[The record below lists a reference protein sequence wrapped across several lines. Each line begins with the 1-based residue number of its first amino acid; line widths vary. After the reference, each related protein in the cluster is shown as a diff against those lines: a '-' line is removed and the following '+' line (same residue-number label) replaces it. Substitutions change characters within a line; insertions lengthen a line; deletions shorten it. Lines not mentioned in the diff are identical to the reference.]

1 MDVTKA
7 PFRPVG
13 WASYP
18 RRVANPTT
26 LLDLPGMADGLRRT
40 EDELCKV
47 VESNDPFLTQVA
59 RHLIDAGGK
68 RVRPALTITA
78 SLVLD
83 EDPDVAPWAVI
94 RGGVAV
100 ELVHQGSLYHDD
112 VMDDAETRR
121 TVQSVNARWGNLE
134 AILAGDYLLARASEI
149 AADLGTEVA
158 GLLAATIAALC
169 EGQIQEVRYAFD
181 VDRSEEA
188 YLASISGKT
197 ASLLATAARIGAIVA
212 DHSRDVVDA
221 VTDFGHNYGMAF
233 QVVDDLLDVTATDEE
248 LGKPSGNDLVEGT
261 YTLPVIRALAGPAG
275 DDLRSLLGGP
285 IDSTDRDRARELVRA
300 DGAISSTRETAV
312 GYLADAQASIAGLPA
327 NPAVDAMLTTCDL
340 LVERLDRTT

>member
-1 MDVTKA
+1 
-7 PFRPVG
+7 
-13 WASYP
+13 
-18 RRVANPTT
+18 
-26 LLDLPGMADGLRRT
+26 MADGLRRT
-40 EDELCKV
+40 EDELRKV
-47 VESNDPFLTQVA
+47 VESDDPFLTEMA

-68 RVRPALTITA
+68 RVRPALAITA

-169 EGQIQEVRYAFD
+169 EGQVREVRHAFD

-248 LGKPSGNDLVEGT
+248 LGKPSGNDLMEGT

-285 IDSTDRDRARELVRA
+285 IDSTGRDRARELVRA

-312 GYLADAQASIAGLPA
+312 GYLADARVAIAGLPA
-327 NPAVDAMLTTCDL
+327 NPAVGAMLTTCDL
-340 LVERLDRTT
+340 LVERLDRTA

>member
-1 MDVTKA
+1 
-7 PFRPVG
+7 
-13 WASYP
+13 
-18 RRVANPTT
+18 
-26 LLDLPGMADGLRRT
+26 MADGLRRT
-40 EDELCKV
+40 EDELRKV
-47 VESNDPFLTQVA
+47 VESDDPFLTEVA

-68 RVRPALTITA
+68 RVRPALAITA

-112 VMDDAETRR
+112 VIDDAETRR

-169 EGQIQEVRYAFD
+169 EGQVREVRHAFD

-285 IDSTDRDRARELVRA
+285 IDSTGRDRARELVRA

-312 GYLADAQASIAGLPA
+312 GYLADARVAIAGLPA
-327 NPAVDAMLTTCDL
+327 NPAVGAMLTTCDL
-340 LVERLDRTT
+340 LVERLDRTA

>member
-1 MDVTKA
+1 
-7 PFRPVG
+7 
-13 WASYP
+13 
-18 RRVANPTT
+18 
-26 LLDLPGMADGLRRT
+26 MADGLRRT

-78 SLVLD
+78 SLALD

-149 AADLGTEVA
+149 AANLGTEVA

-221 VTDFGHNYGMAF
+221 VTDFG
-233 QVVDDLLDVTATDEE
+233 Q
-248 LGKPSGNDLVEGT
+248 T

-285 IDSTDRDRARELVRA
+285 IDSTDRDRARELVQA

>member
-1 MDVTKA
+1 
-7 PFRPVG
+7 
-13 WASYP
+13 
-18 RRVANPTT
+18 
-26 LLDLPGMADGLRRT
+26 MADGLRRT
-40 EDELCKV
+40 EDELRKV
-47 VESNDPFLTQVA
+47 VESDDPFLTEVA

-68 RVRPALTITA
+68 RVRPALAITA

-83 EDPDVAPWAVI
+83 EDPDVARWAVI

-169 EGQIQEVRYAFD
+169 EGQVREVRHAFD

-197 ASLLATAARIGAIVA
+197 ASLLATSARIGAIVA

-248 LGKPSGNDLVEGT
+248 LGKPSGNDLMEGT

-285 IDSTDRDRARELVRA
+285 IDSAGRDRARELVRA

-312 GYLADAQASIAGLPA
+312 GYLEDARVAIDGLPT

-340 LVERLDRTT
+340 LVERLDRTA

>member
-1 MDVTKA
+1 
-7 PFRPVG
+7 
-13 WASYP
+13 
-18 RRVANPTT
+18 
-26 LLDLPGMADGLRRT
+26 MADGLRRT
-40 EDELCKV
+40 EDELRKV
-47 VESNDPFLTQVA
+47 VESDDPFLTEVA

-68 RVRPALTITA
+68 RVRPALAITA

-83 EDPDVAPWAVI
+83 EDPDVALWAVI

-169 EGQIQEVRYAFD
+169 EGQVREVRHAFD

-285 IDSTDRDRARELVRA
+285 IDSAGRDRARELVRA

-312 GYLADAQASIAGLPA
+312 GYLADARVAIAGLPA
-327 NPAVDAMLTTCDL
+327 NPAVGAMLTTCDL
-340 LVERLDRTT
+340 LVERLDRTA

>member
-1 MDVTKA
+1 
-7 PFRPVG
+7 
-13 WASYP
+13 
-18 RRVANPTT
+18 
-26 LLDLPGMADGLRRT
+26 MADGLRRT
-40 EDELCKV
+40 EDELRKV
-47 VESNDPFLTQVA
+47 VESDDPFLTEMA

-68 RVRPALTITA
+68 RVRPALAITA

-83 EDPDVAPWAVI
+83 ENPDVAPWTVI

-169 EGQIQEVRYAFD
+169 EGQVREVRHAFD

-248 LGKPSGNDLVEGT
+248 LGKPSGNDLMEGT

-285 IDSTDRDRARELVRA
+285 IDSTGRDRARELVRA

-312 GYLADAQASIAGLPA
+312 GYLADARVAIAGLPA
-327 NPAVDAMLTTCDL
+327 NPAVGAMLTPCDL
-340 LVERLDRTT
+340 LVERLDRTA

>member
-1 MDVTKA
+1 
-7 PFRPVG
+7 
-13 WASYP
+13 
-18 RRVANPTT
+18 
-26 LLDLPGMADGLRRT
+26 
-40 EDELCKV
+40 
-47 VESNDPFLTQVA
+47 
-59 RHLIDAGGK
+59 
-68 RVRPALTITA
+68 
-78 SLVLD
+78 D
-83 EDPDVAPWAVI
+83 EDPDVALWAVI

-169 EGQIQEVRYAFD
+169 EGQVREVRHAFN

-285 IDSTDRDRARELVRA
+285 IDSAGRDRARELVRA
-300 DGAISSTRETAV
+300 DGAIASTRETAV
-312 GYLADAQASIAGLPA
+312 GYLADARVAIDGLPT

-340 LVERLDRTT
+340 LVERLDRTA

>member
-1 MDVTKA
+1 
-7 PFRPVG
+7 
-13 WASYP
+13 
-18 RRVANPTT
+18 
-26 LLDLPGMADGLRRT
+26 MADGLRRT
-40 EDELCKV
+40 EDELRKV
-47 VESNDPFLTQVA
+47 VESDDPFLTEMA

-83 EDPDVAPWAVI
+83 EDPEVAPWAVI

-112 VMDDAETRR
+112 VIDDAETRR

-158 GLLAATIAALC
+158 GLLAATIASLC
-169 EGQIQEVRYAFD
+169 EGQVREVRHAFD

-248 LGKPSGNDLVEGT
+248 LGKPSGNDLMEGT

-285 IDSTDRDRARELVRA
+285 IDSTGRDRARELVRA

-312 GYLADAQASIAGLPA
+312 GYLADARVAIAGLPA
-327 NPAVDAMLTTCDL
+327 NPAVGAMLTTCDL
-340 LVERLDRTT
+340 LVERLDRTA

>member
-1 MDVTKA
+1 
-7 PFRPVG
+7 
-13 WASYP
+13 
-18 RRVANPTT
+18 
-26 LLDLPGMADGLRRT
+26 MADGLRRT
-40 EDELCKV
+40 ENELRKV
-47 VESNDPFLTQVA
+47 VESDDPFLTEVA

-68 RVRPALTITA
+68 RVRPALAITA

-83 EDPDVAPWAVI
+83 EDPDVALWAVI

-169 EGQIQEVRYAFD
+169 EGQVREVRHAFD
-181 VDRSEEA
+181 VNRSEEA

-285 IDSTDRDRARELVRA
+285 IDSAGRDRARELVRA

-312 GYLADAQASIAGLPA
+312 GYLADARVAIDRLPT
-327 NPAVDAMLTTCDL
+327 NPAVGAMLTTCDL
-340 LVERLDRTT
+340 LVERLDRTA

>member
-1 MDVTKA
+1 
-7 PFRPVG
+7 
-13 WASYP
+13 
-18 RRVANPTT
+18 
-26 LLDLPGMADGLRRT
+26 MADGLRRT
-40 EDELCKV
+40 EDELRKV
-47 VESNDPFLTQVA
+47 VESDDPFLTEVA

-68 RVRPALTITA
+68 RVRPALAITA

-112 VMDDAETRR
+112 VIDDAETRR

-169 EGQIQEVRYAFD
+169 EGQVREVRHAFD

-248 LGKPSGNDLVEGT
+248 LGKPSGNDLMEGT

-285 IDSTDRDRARELVRA
+285 IDSTGRDRARELVRA

-312 GYLADAQASIAGLPA
+312 GYLADARVAIAGLPA
-327 NPAVDAMLTTCDL
+327 NPAVGAMLTTCDL
-340 LVERLDRTT
+340 LVERLDRTA

>member
-1 MDVTKA
+1 
-7 PFRPVG
+7 
-13 WASYP
+13 
-18 RRVANPTT
+18 
-26 LLDLPGMADGLRRT
+26 MADGLRRT
-40 EDELCKV
+40 EDELRKV
-47 VESNDPFLTQVA
+47 VESDDPFLTEMA

-68 RVRPALTITA
+68 RVRPALAITA

-169 EGQIQEVRYAFD
+169 EGQVREVRHAFD

-285 IDSTDRDRARELVRA
+285 IDSAGRDRARELVRA

-312 GYLADAQASIAGLPA
+312 GYLEDARVAIDGLPT

-340 LVERLDRTT
+340 LVERLDRTA

>member
-1 MDVTKA
+1 
-7 PFRPVG
+7 
-13 WASYP
+13 
-18 RRVANPTT
+18 
-26 LLDLPGMADGLRRT
+26 MADGLRRT
-40 EDELCKV
+40 EDELRKV
-47 VESNDPFLTQVA
+47 VESDDPFLTEVA

-68 RVRPALTITA
+68 RVRPALAITA

-169 EGQIQEVRYAFD
+169 EGQVREVRHAFD

-285 IDSTDRDRARELVRA
+285 IDSAGRDRARELVRA

-312 GYLADAQASIAGLPA
+312 GYLADARVAIDGLPT
-327 NPAVDAMLTTCDL
+327 NPAVGAMLTTCDL
-340 LVERLDRTT
+340 LVERLDRTA

>member
-1 MDVTKA
+1 
-7 PFRPVG
+7 
-13 WASYP
+13 
-18 RRVANPTT
+18 
-26 LLDLPGMADGLRRT
+26 MADGLRRT

-59 RHLIDAGGK
+59 RNLIDAGGK

-169 EGQIQEVRYAFD
+169 EGQIREVRYAFD

-233 QVVDDLLDVTATDEE
+233 QIVDDLLDVTASDEE

-300 DGAISSTRETAV
+300 DGAISSTRETAI

>member
-1 MDVTKA
+1 
-7 PFRPVG
+7 
-13 WASYP
+13 
-18 RRVANPTT
+18 
-26 LLDLPGMADGLRRT
+26 MADGLRRT
-40 EDELCKV
+40 EDELRKV
-47 VESNDPFLTQVA
+47 VESDDPFLTEVA

-68 RVRPALTITA
+68 RVRPALAITA

-83 EDPDVAPWAVI
+83 EDPDVALWAVI

-169 EGQIQEVRYAFD
+169 EGQVREVRHAFD

-197 ASLLATAARIGAIVA
+197 ASLLATSARIGAIVA

-285 IDSTDRDRARELVRA
+285 IDSAGRDRARELVRA

-312 GYLADAQASIAGLPA
+312 GYLADARVAIDGLPT

-340 LVERLDRTT
+340 LVERLDRTA

>member
-1 MDVTKA
+1 
-7 PFRPVG
+7 
-13 WASYP
+13 
-18 RRVANPTT
+18 
-26 LLDLPGMADGLRRT
+26 MADGLRRT
-40 EDELCKV
+40 EDELRKV
-47 VESNDPFLTQVA
+47 VESDDPFLTEVA

-68 RVRPALTITA
+68 RVRPALAITA

-83 EDPDVAPWAVI
+83 EDPDVALWAVI

-169 EGQIQEVRYAFD
+169 EGQVREVRHAFD

-285 IDSTDRDRARELVRA
+285 IDSAGRDRARELVRA
-300 DGAISSTRETAV
+300 DEAISSTRETAV
-312 GYLADAQASIAGLPA
+312 GYLADARLAIDGLPT
-327 NPAVDAMLTTCDL
+327 NPAVGAMLTTCDL
-340 LVERLDRTT
+340 LVERLDRTA

>member
-1 MDVTKA
+1 
-7 PFRPVG
+7 
-13 WASYP
+13 
-18 RRVANPTT
+18 
-26 LLDLPGMADGLRRT
+26 MADGLRRT
-40 EDELCKV
+40 EDELRKV
-47 VESNDPFLTQVA
+47 VESEDPFLTEVA

-68 RVRPALTITA
+68 RVRPALAITA

-83 EDPDVAPWAVI
+83 EDPDVALWAVI

-169 EGQIQEVRYAFD
+169 EGQVREVRHAFD

-275 DDLRSLLGGP
+275 NDLRSLLGGP
-285 IDSTDRDRARELVRA
+285 IDSTGHDRARELVRA

-312 GYLADAQASIAGLPA
+312 GYLEDARVAIDGLPT

-340 LVERLDRTT
+340 LVERLDRTA

>member
-1 MDVTKA
+1 
-7 PFRPVG
+7 
-13 WASYP
+13 
-18 RRVANPTT
+18 
-26 LLDLPGMADGLRRT
+26 MADGLRRT
-40 EDELCKV
+40 EDELRKV
-47 VESNDPFLTQVA
+47 VESDDPFLTEVA

-68 RVRPALTITA
+68 RVRPALAITA

-83 EDPDVAPWAVI
+83 EDPDVALWAVI

-169 EGQIQEVRYAFD
+169 EGQVREVRHAFD

-197 ASLLATAARIGAIVA
+197 ASLLATSARIGAIVA

-285 IDSTDRDRARELVRA
+285 IDSADRDRARELVRA

-312 GYLADAQASIAGLPA
+312 GYLEDARVAIDGLPT

-340 LVERLDRTT
+340 LVERLDRTA

>member
-1 MDVTKA
+1 
-7 PFRPVG
+7 
-13 WASYP
+13 
-18 RRVANPTT
+18 
-26 LLDLPGMADGLRRT
+26 MADGLRRT
-40 EDELCKV
+40 EDELRKV
-47 VESNDPFLTQVA
+47 VESDDPFLTEMA

-68 RVRPALTITA
+68 RVRPALAITA

-112 VMDDAETRR
+112 VIDDAETRR

-158 GLLAATIAALC
+158 GLLAAPIAALC
-169 EGQIQEVRYAFD
+169 EGQVREVRHAFD

-248 LGKPSGNDLVEGT
+248 LGKPSGNDLMEGT

-285 IDSTDRDRARELVRA
+285 IDSTGRDRARELVRA

-312 GYLADAQASIAGLPA
+312 GYLADARVAIAGLPA
-327 NPAVDAMLTTCDL
+327 NPAVGAMLTTCDL
-340 LVERLDRTT
+340 LVERLDRTA

>member
-1 MDVTKA
+1 
-7 PFRPVG
+7 
-13 WASYP
+13 
-18 RRVANPTT
+18 
-26 LLDLPGMADGLRRT
+26 MADGLRRT
-40 EDELCKV
+40 EDELRKV
-47 VESNDPFLTQVA
+47 VESDDPFLTEVA

-68 RVRPALTITA
+68 RVRPALAITA

-83 EDPDVAPWAVI
+83 EDPDVALWAVI

-169 EGQIQEVRYAFD
+169 EGQVREVRHAFD
-181 VDRSEEA
+181 VDRSEDA

-285 IDSTDRDRARELVRA
+285 IDSAGRDRARELVRA

-312 GYLADAQASIAGLPA
+312 GYLEDARVAIDGLPT

-340 LVERLDRTT
+340 LVERLDRTA

>member
-1 MDVTKA
+1 
-7 PFRPVG
+7 
-13 WASYP
+13 
-18 RRVANPTT
+18 
-26 LLDLPGMADGLRRT
+26 MADGLRRT
-40 EDELCKV
+40 EDELRKV
-47 VESNDPFLTQVA
+47 VESDDPFLTEVA

-68 RVRPALTITA
+68 RVRPALAITA

-83 EDPDVAPWAVI
+83 EDPDVALWAVI

-169 EGQIQEVRYAFD
+169 EGQVREVRHAFD

-285 IDSTDRDRARELVRA
+285 IDSAGRDRARELVRA

-312 GYLADAQASIAGLPA
+312 GYLADARVAIDRLPT
-327 NPAVDAMLTTCDL
+327 NPAVGAMLTTCDL
-340 LVERLDRTT
+340 LVERLDRTA

>member
-1 MDVTKA
+1 
-7 PFRPVG
+7 
-13 WASYP
+13 
-18 RRVANPTT
+18 
-26 LLDLPGMADGLRRT
+26 
-40 EDELCKV
+40 
-47 VESNDPFLTQVA
+47 
-59 RHLIDAGGK
+59 
-68 RVRPALTITA
+68 
-78 SLVLD
+78 
-83 EDPDVAPWAVI
+83 
-94 RGGVAV
+94 
-100 ELVHQGSLYHDD
+100 
-112 VMDDAETRR
+112 MDDAETRR

-169 EGQIQEVRYAFD
+169 EGQVREVRHAFD

-221 VTDFGHNYGMAF
+221 VTEFGHNYGMAF
-233 QVVDDLLDVTATDEE
+233 QVIDDLLDVTATDEE

-261 YTLPVIRALAGPAG
+261 YTLPVIRALGGPAG

-285 IDSTDRDRARELVRA
+285 IDSAGRDRARELVRA
-300 DGAISSTRETAV
+300 DEAISSTRETAV
-312 GYLADAQASIAGLPA
+312 GYLADARAVSYTHLTLPTI
-327 NPAVDAMLTTCDL
+327 LR
-340 LVERLDRTT
+340 E

>member
-1 MDVTKA
+1 
-7 PFRPVG
+7 
-13 WASYP
+13 
-18 RRVANPTT
+18 
-26 LLDLPGMADGLRRT
+26 MADGLRRT
-40 EDELCKV
+40 EDELRKV
-47 VESNDPFLTQVA
+47 VESDDPFLTEVA

-68 RVRPALTITA
+68 RVRPALAITA

-83 EDPDVAPWAVI
+83 EDPDVALWAVI

-169 EGQIQEVRYAFD
+169 EGQIREVRHAFD

-285 IDSTDRDRARELVRA
+285 IDSAGRDRARELVRA

-312 GYLADAQASIAGLPA
+312 GYLADARVAIAGLPA
-327 NPAVDAMLTTCDL
+327 NPAVGAMLTTCDL
-340 LVERLDRTT
+340 LVERLDRTA

>member
-1 MDVTKA
+1 
-7 PFRPVG
+7 
-13 WASYP
+13 
-18 RRVANPTT
+18 
-26 LLDLPGMADGLRRT
+26 MADGLRRT
-40 EDELCKV
+40 EDELRKV
-47 VESNDPFLTQVA
+47 VESDDPFLTEVA

-68 RVRPALTITA
+68 RVRPALAITA

-83 EDPDVAPWAVI
+83 EDPDVALWAVI

-169 EGQIQEVRYAFD
+169 EGQVREVRHAFN

-285 IDSTDRDRARELVRA
+285 IDSAGRDWARELVRA
-300 DGAISSTRETAV
+300 DGAIASTRETAV
-312 GYLADAQASIAGLPA
+312 GYLADARVAIDGLPT

-340 LVERLDRTT
+340 LVERLDRTA

>member
-1 MDVTKA
+1 
-7 PFRPVG
+7 
-13 WASYP
+13 
-18 RRVANPTT
+18 
-26 LLDLPGMADGLRRT
+26 MADGLRRT
-40 EDELCKV
+40 EDELRKV
-47 VESNDPFLTQVA
+47 VESDDPFLTEMA

-68 RVRPALTITA
+68 RVRPALAITA

-83 EDPDVAPWAVI
+83 EDPDVALWAVI

-169 EGQIQEVRYAFD
+169 EGQIREVRHAFD

-197 ASLLATAARIGAIVA
+197 ASLLATSARIGAIVA

-285 IDSTDRDRARELVRA
+285 IDSAGRDRARELVRA

-312 GYLADAQASIAGLPA
+312 GYLEDARVAIDGLPT

-340 LVERLDRTT
+340 LVERLDRTA

>member
-1 MDVTKA
+1 
-7 PFRPVG
+7 
-13 WASYP
+13 
-18 RRVANPTT
+18 
-26 LLDLPGMADGLRRT
+26 MADGLRRT
-40 EDELCKV
+40 EDELRKV
-47 VESNDPFLTQVA
+47 VESDDPFLTEMA

-68 RVRPALTITA
+68 RVRPALAITA

-83 EDPDVAPWAVI
+83 EDPDVARWAVI

-169 EGQIQEVRYAFD
+169 EGQVREVRHAFD

-285 IDSTDRDRARELVRA
+285 IDSTGRDRARELVRA

-312 GYLADAQASIAGLPA
+312 GYLADARVAIAGLPA
-327 NPAVDAMLTTCDL
+327 NPAVGAMLTTCDL
-340 LVERLDRTT
+340 LVERLDRTA

>member
-1 MDVTKA
+1 
-7 PFRPVG
+7 
-13 WASYP
+13 
-18 RRVANPTT
+18 
-26 LLDLPGMADGLRRT
+26 MADGLRRT
-40 EDELCKV
+40 EDELRKV
-47 VESNDPFLTQVA
+47 VESDDPFLTEVA

-68 RVRPALTITA
+68 RVRPALAITA

-83 EDPDVAPWAVI
+83 EDPDVALWAVI

-169 EGQIQEVRYAFD
+169 EGQVREVRHAFD

-212 DHSRDVVDA
+212 DHSRDVVEA

-285 IDSTDRDRARELVRA
+285 IDSAGRDRARELVRA

-312 GYLADAQASIAGLPA
+312 GYLEDARVAIDGLPT

-340 LVERLDRTT
+340 LVERLDRTA

>member
-1 MDVTKA
+1 
-7 PFRPVG
+7 
-13 WASYP
+13 
-18 RRVANPTT
+18 
-26 LLDLPGMADGLRRT
+26 MADGLRRT
-40 EDELCKV
+40 EDELRKV
-47 VESNDPFLTQVA
+47 VESDDPFLTEVA

-68 RVRPALTITA
+68 RVRPALAITA

-83 EDPDVAPWAVI
+83 EDPDVALWAVI

-169 EGQIQEVRYAFD
+169 EGQVREVRHAFD

-197 ASLLATAARIGAIVA
+197 ASLLATSARIGAIVA

-285 IDSTDRDRARELVRA
+285 IDSAGRDRARELVRA

-312 GYLADAQASIAGLPA
+312 GYLEDARVAIDGLPT
-327 NPAVDAMLTTCDL
+327 NPAVGAMLTTCDL
-340 LVERLDRTT
+340 LVERLDRTA